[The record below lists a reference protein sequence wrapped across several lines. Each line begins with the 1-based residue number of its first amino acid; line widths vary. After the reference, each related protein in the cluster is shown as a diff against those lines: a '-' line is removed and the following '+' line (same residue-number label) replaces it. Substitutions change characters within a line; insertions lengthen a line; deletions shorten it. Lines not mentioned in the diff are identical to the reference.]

1 MTSILYIGNNLNNS
15 TSNISS
21 IQVIGN
27 LLAKQGYSVFYAS
40 SKSNKILRLLDMIFT
55 FFKYYRKVE
64 FVIIDTYSTH
74 NFYYAL
80 IISQLCRVFKVKYIP
95 SLNGGN

>member
-1 MTSILYIGNNLNNS
+1 MYIGNNLKNK

-21 IQVIGN
+21 IQVIGS
-27 LLAKQGYSVFYAS
+27 LLAKEGYVVFYAS
-40 SKSNKILRLLDMIFT
+40 SKSNKILRILDMIFT
-55 FFKYYRKVE
+55 FFKYCRTIDY
-64 FVIIDTYSTH
+64 VIIDTYSTQ

-80 IISQLCRVFKVKYIP
+80 IISQLCRLFNIKYLP